1 MTTALTIK
9 GNLADGIVSLD
20 PESNLKKYLTEIRK
34 FPILSAD
41 KEYMLAK
48 RWQTHKDEAAA
59 HSLVTSHLR
68 LVAKIAMKY
77 KGYGLPVGDLI
88 SEGNIGMMQAVK
100 KFDPDRGFRLATYA
114 MWWIKAS
121 INEHVLNSWSMVKIG
136 TTAAQKKLFFGLR
149 KMKSKLQAW
158 DDKTLSPE
166 QINEIADAL
175 DVPTK
180 DVEMMDARMGHGG
193 DSSLNARISDDS
205 ENGAEWQDWIEDE
218 TQNHEEQIIE
228 QHETTY
234 RHNML
239 LKAMQKL
246 TEREQIV
253 IKERS
258 LTTEPKTLE
267 DLSSVLNLSRERIR
281 QIEAEAT
288 AKLQKIM
295 TGKTSFA

>member
-1 MTTALTIK
+1 MTNALTIN
-9 GNLADGIVSLD
+9 GNLPDGIARLD
-20 PESNLKKYLTEIRK
+20 PESNLKKYLTEIKK

-48 RWQTHKDEAAA
+48 RWQEDKDETAA

-77 KGYGLPVGDLI
+77 KGYGLPIGDLI

-121 INEHVLNSWSMVKIG
+121 INEHVLNSWSLVKIG

-158 DDKTLSPE
+158 DEKSLSPE
-166 QINEIADAL
+166 QMYEIADAL
-175 DVPTK
+175 DVTEK
-180 DVEMMDARMGHGG
+180 DVEMMDMRMGHGG
-193 DSSLNARISDDS
+193 DSSLNARVSDDS
-205 ENGAEWQDWIEDE
+205 DGGAEWQDWIEDE
-218 TQNHEEQIIE
+218 TQNHEAQIIE
-228 QHETTY
+228 QDEAAY
-234 RHNML
+234 RHNL
-239 LKAMQKL
+239 LLESMEKL
-246 TEREQIV
+246 TEREKIV
-253 IKERS
+253 IAERS
-258 LTTEPKTLE
+258 LTAEPKTLE
-267 DLSSVLNLSRERIR
+267 EISGALNISRERVR

-295 TGKTSFA
+295 TKKAVLA